1 MSQGGKTFRVCF
13 STGCALL
20 LLICAAHVAAAQQC
34 THLDRPAFYSQG
46 DFRVRDVRLES
57 PIDFLRAIASK
68 LKRIKSQL
76 PLQPGSVFKL
86 EDMNAGREM
95 IEASF
100 SEDEK
105 SEDPRSGI
113 RVILAKIA
121 NCQENNPPREL
132 DVVYRVFTTHY
143 NSYLSH
149 TWELKADEI
158 KRPATTAATAQA
170 NGYLTL
176 KPFIDYNRTRKLHGG
191 VVLDLQLPGDLFH
204 TMEFGGSGST
214 TGNLQEF
221 EIAGSR
227 TPEKTALSR
236 LEYRLAY
243 KHSDLPAGDNRLRQ
257 GVLSAQL
264 FGATQPLGSRGLI
277 IRFGASF
284 EGGNQQTDLTAAAA
298 ADESLASSGYG
309 GLKSYLGATLRSKNY
324 SFAGSYALQVGTRGA
339 TTEVGFVK
347 HIGDLAFTGRW
358 LPKRQNPEEVHKA
371 LTLEAH
377 LSGGTIQTLGNIP
390 VTQRFFGGNVERNFI
405 EGDSWRIRNGPFIR
419 SIPENRLNGSS
430 AIQAIGGTSFFALNL
445 TVARPVWGRPILP
458 KELATDPEFF
468 PALESSKV
476 SARNIL
482 LGAYLSKINVFSGI
496 LAKIPPVEANI
507 DSLTTLL
514 ANMPEEFPEELDESL
529 REALDESRGL
539 LSDDS
544 KIIGRI
550 LKDKKTLPSKLRTL
564 LKEENSTTCIDDE
577 SCSQLTRLRF
587 HLAALEGSLQRAGF
601 TEASTSA
608 RTIRESL
615 AAQQAALILQFDSID
630 IGEAERLAD
639 ADMKLVEAT
648 LDAFI
653 NELNWLAV
661 SPVLIFDAARL
672 VPDRAGMRYGV
683 GGGIRLSVVNFNV
696 TLGYAFNPSRQPG
709 EGRGA
714 LFFTMD
720 VTDVFRR

>member
-1 MSQGGKTFRVCF
+1 MRK
-13 STGCALL
+13 
-20 LLICAAHVAAAQQC
+20 
-34 THLDRPAFYSQG
+34 
-46 DFRVRDVRLES
+46 
-57 PIDFLRAIASK
+57 ID
-68 LKRIKSQL
+68 
-76 PLQPGSVFKL
+76 
-86 EDMNAGREM
+86 
-95 IEASF
+95 
-100 SEDEK
+100 
-105 SEDPRSGI
+105 
-113 RVILAKIA
+113 

-132 DVVYRVFTTHY
+132 DVVYRIFTTHY

-158 KRPATTAATAQA
+158 KRPATTAALAQA
-170 NGYLTL
+170 KGYLTL

-191 VVLDLQLPGDLFH
+191 LVLDLKLPGGLFH

-214 TGNLQEF
+214 TGNLEEF

-227 TPEKTALSR
+227 SPEKTAINR
-236 LEYRLAY
+236 LEYRIAY
-243 KHSDLPAGDNRLRQ
+243 KHSDLPAGDNQLRS
-257 GVLSAQL
+257 GLLSAQL
-264 FGATQPLGSRGLI
+264 FGATKPLGSRGLI
-277 IRFGASF
+277 IRFGTSF

-298 ADESLASSGYG
+298 AQESIASSGYG

-339 TTEVGFVK
+339 TTKVDFVK

-358 LPKRQNPEEVHKA
+358 LPKNQNPAEVHKA

-377 LSGGTIQTLGNIP
+377 LSGGAIQTLGEVP
-390 VTQRFFGGNVERNFI
+390 VAQRFFGGNVERNFI
-405 EGDSWRIRNGPFIR
+405 EGDDWRIRNGPFIR
-419 SIPENRLNGSS
+419 SIPENRLNSSS
-430 AIQAIGGTSFFALNL
+430 AIQAIGGTSFFAINL

-482 LGAYLSKINVFSGI
+482 VGAYLSKINVFSGI
-496 LAKIPPVEANI
+496 LEKIPPLEANI
-507 DSLTTLL
+507 ASLTTLL
-514 ANMPEEFPEELDESL
+514 ETLPEEFPEELDETLKES
-529 REALDESRGL
+529 LDESRGL
-539 LSDDS
+539 VSDDT

-550 LKDKKTLPSKLRTL
+550 LKDKKSLPSKLRTL

-577 SCSQLTRLRF
+577 SCSQLTKLRF
-587 HLAALEGSLQRAGF
+587 HLADLEKSLQQGGF

-615 AAQQAALILQFDSID
+615 AAQQANLILQFDSID
-630 IGEAERLAD
+630 TSAAERLAD
-639 ADMKLVEAT
+639 EDMKLVAAT

-661 SPVLIFDAARL
+661 SPVVIFDAARL
-672 VPDRAGMRYGV
+672 VPDKAGMRYGV
-683 GGGIRLSVVNFNV
+683 GGGVRLSVVNFNV
-696 TLGYAFNPSRQPG
+696 TVGYAFNPTRQPG

-714 LFFTMD
+714 MFFSMD